1 MNTLQSSLLE
11 NEISSSILIK
21 EIITSLNN
29 KPNLG
34 NFPTEIHGFQGSIT
48 GFFLAEYVKT
58 YKKDIFLVLSS
69 EKEVIDLKTDLESTS
84 FDGDVLVLPWWGT
97 VPYRAVAKGSV
108 IFGQRASVLAK
119 MATVSDK
126 PRIFLIPQRSFMTP
140 VPSPEYSK
148 SNVFSIKIGQ
158 EFDSIKLSE
167 NLIKNGYIRVP
178 RVTVRGEF
186 ALRGEVLD
194 IFMPGEELAHR
205 IVFDFDTI
213 EQIKAFDSETQN
225 SKASLQNLV
234 IYPMKEVV
242 WTDELVENL
251 IKNGEAFCNPIVG
264 QDETGAIPVKNPEKF
279 RENFENFTTELM
291 VNREAEGEELFYPLI
306 FDKKYSVQFEPVLNG
321 SIYNTPCEESV
332 TAAKLSMTNPSSI
345 GTCLYFFNPSIASSS
360 WIEKNRVF
368 YKKIGNHDFYL

>member
-11 NEISSSILIK
+11 NEISSSFSIK

-58 YKKDIFLVLSS
+58 YKKDIFLVLPS
-69 EKEVIDLKTDLESTS
+69 EKEVLDLKTDLESTS
-84 FDGDVLVLPWWGT
+84 FDGDILVLPWWGA
-97 VPYRAVAKGSV
+97 VPYRAVAKGAV

-119 MATVSDK
+119 MATPSDK

-225 SKASLQNLV
+225 SKENLQNLV

-242 WTDELVENL
+242 WTDELVETL
-251 IKNGEAFCNPIVG
+251 LKNGEAFCNPIVG

-279 RENFENFTTELM
+279 RENFENFTTELL

-306 FDKKYSVQFEPVLNG
+306 FDKKY
-321 SIYNTPCEESV
+321 
-332 TAAKLSMTNPSSI
+332 
-345 GTCLYFFNPSIASSS
+345 
-360 WIEKNRVF
+360 
-368 YKKIGNHDFYL
+368 

>member
-58 YKKDIFLVLSS
+58 YKKDIFLVLPS

-84 FDGDVLVLPWWGT
+84 FDGDILVLPWWGT

-148 SNVFSIKIGQ
+148 SNVFSLKIGQ

-213 EQIKAFDSETQN
+213 EQIKAFDST
-225 SKASLQNLV
+225 
-234 IYPMKEVV
+234 II
-242 WTDELVENL
+242 D
-251 IKNGEAFCNPIVG
+251 I
-264 QDETGAIPVKNPEKF
+264 
-279 RENFENFTTELM
+279 
-291 VNREAEGEELFYPLI
+291 
-306 FDKKYSVQFEPVLNG
+306 
-321 SIYNTPCEESV
+321 
-332 TAAKLSMTNPSSI
+332 AAKLAPSLHYDKNISAI
-345 GTCLYFFNPSIASSS
+345 KMSTLFNLTEATPEKVNIVKGTVNDRKCIDGFIDSNDCLYLFDRGYYNYS
-360 WIEKNRVF
+360 WYDELTRKGINFITRQVSNACIEELNSYYTGVDNLYDYNVF
-368 YKKIGNHDFYL
+368 LGNDCGVQNQLLIFW